1 MSSWSSARN
10 KNSTAKLKSN
20 EVWVKLD
27 DEPDDDDDIEEEE
40 TEETSNENK
49 MEVAK
54 QKIKGLFSK
63 DDMDEKDNKDEKD
76 GFDNDRPLGDK
87 IKKVIPF
94 GISSGCML
102 GGMLSMFDVYN
113 VITRKGQSR
122 AVKMRSIA
130 RSISLNM
137 LYLSG

>member
-1 MSSWSSARN
+1 M
-10 KNSTAKLKSN
+10 L
-20 EVWVKLD
+20 ED
-27 DEPDDDDDIEEEE
+27 DEEEFKISEDEEMDEEMDEDVDEEDDIEEEE